1 MVSRSRSMEK
11 RRYPVRKTPS
21 IPKADMVFG
30 VQSVMETLRSG
41 KEIERLLIQKDQL
54 MPDLQKLA
62 VELQVP
68 LAKVPIEKLNRITR
82 KNHQG
87 VICFVSPIRYVP
99 VHNVLTQVFEEG
111 KTPLFLMLDRVTDV
125 RNFGAIARTAE
136 CAGAQALLVPFK
148 GGAQVNSDAMKTS
161 SGALNFLPV
170 SREGSILD
178 TLHYLRDS
186 GLQVVACTEKGED
199 NLYDVDFTVPTVVI
213 MGSEEDG
220 ISEQLLKLSDHK
232 VRIPLLGQVESL
244 NVSAATAV
252 VMYEAVR
259 QRQKK

>member
-1 MVSRSRSMEK
+1 MEK

-259 QRQKK
+259 QRQK